1 MDTIFLE
8 YLKSKIDITNKTDE
22 RKIYNIFEEYC
33 TIIENTYNYI
43 QKEYYEN
50 ISDITKEKQK
60 HYLEKEMM
68 DVIIETE
75 PDYSYQTENS
85 KKWYRFFIDKNQII
99 SRIRTYIYYLS
110 EKDKMKSHEDFFL
123 NEQLRISQ
131 NISTTNRIKEIKSKN
146 RRKIKKDNKI
156 ITMVLDEL
164 ITKKLQL
171 QSKLNKQDIFKSNIW
186 KNNLKDTFFYNENKI
201 SIDRLINI
209 YLSTIKK
216 LHKGYLD
223 NRIFY
228 KNNKEILREK
238 EKEFLK
244 QTYTKKIIL
253 DNKVNLR
260 FFLKHNNHNLEKENL
275 TRNDIVIILE
285 YCGMIYFG
293 EIPNKKKFLS
303 YKTNIKS
310 IKNIFDDLQMENK
323 QNIDDYLI
331 IKKLEEEKK
340 QRQIQNANKRI
351 EEITYELAT
360 LKKERSILLNKKVE
374 DKIKIDEKDLFE
386 ERNGIKYIKDKYT
399 NNEILK
405 ILDLFLISFDNVDI
419 RNIDFRGCNAFR
431 LNPQTVY
438 NKDLTN
444 TKFDLNDGIFLST
457 TDFTDVNVSN
467 MTVENSEFS
476 LVSFTG
482 SKGKVKKIT

>member
-1 MDTIFLE
+1 
-8 YLKSKIDITNKTDE
+8 
-22 RKIYNIFEEYC
+22 
-33 TIIENTYNYI
+33 
-43 QKEYYEN
+43 
-50 ISDITKEKQK
+50 
-60 HYLEKEMM
+60 
-68 DVIIETE
+68 
-75 PDYSYQTENS
+75 
-85 KKWYRFFIDKNQII
+85 
-99 SRIRTYIYYLS
+99 
-110 EKDKMKSHEDFFL
+110 
-123 NEQLRISQ
+123 
-131 NISTTNRIKEIKSKN
+131 
-146 RRKIKKDNKI
+146 
-156 ITMVLDEL
+156 
-164 ITKKLQL
+164 
-171 QSKLNKQDIFKSNIW
+171 
-186 KNNLKDTFFYNENKI
+186 
-201 SIDRLINI
+201 
-209 YLSTIKK
+209 
-216 LHKGYLD
+216 
-223 NRIFY
+223 
-228 KNNKEILREK
+228 
-238 EKEFLK
+238 
-244 QTYTKKIIL
+244 
-253 DNKVNLR
+253 
-260 FFLKHNNHNLEKENL
+260 
-275 TRNDIVIILE
+275 
-285 YCGMIYFG
+285 
-293 EIPNKKKFLS
+293 
-303 YKTNIKS
+303 
-310 IKNIFDDLQMENK
+310 MENK